1 MTVPD
6 EDPTSGAQL
15 KRLGERIDALKKDKA
30 PKPRQDTTQAA
41 GGAELAWRMVIELV
55 AGIVIG
61 FGIGYGLDYLFGTLP
76 ILLVLFTLFGFAAGV
91 QTMMRTARAAQ
102 DKAAR
107 EGPAGED
114 GGRAPGRNDS
124 ERGAF
129 DEDED

>member
-1 MTVPD
+1 MTVPED
-6 EDPTSGAQL
+6 DPTSGAQL

-30 PKPRQDTTQAA
+30 PKPRQDTTHAA

-102 DKAAR
+102 EKAGS
-107 EGPAGED
+107 EGAAEE
-114 GGRAPGRNDS
+114 NDS
-124 ERGAF
+124 ERTAF